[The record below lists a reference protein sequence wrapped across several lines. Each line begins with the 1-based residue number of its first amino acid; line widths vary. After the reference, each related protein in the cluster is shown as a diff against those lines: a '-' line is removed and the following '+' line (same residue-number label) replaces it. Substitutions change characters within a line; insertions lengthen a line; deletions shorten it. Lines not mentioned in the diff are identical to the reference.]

1 MDVDE
6 IEEEEFGFSR
16 NYFLAK
22 ELGSSSRKKSAR
34 KLSEIDLVDEE
45 VCVLTLIIVQLYVQL
60 ELIAPTVR
68 TLHSCAVVFG
78 ISGLS
83 ICIGYCAMVFFDR
96 LSFDC
101 LFCDRLYNQKF

>member
-45 VCVLTLIIVQLYVQL
+45 VCVLTPIIVQF
-60 ELIAPTVR
+60 ELTAPTVQ
-68 TLHSCAVVFG
+68 TLHSCREVFG
-78 ISGLS
+78 ISHLS
-83 ICIGYCAMVFFDR
+83 ICIWFFW
-96 LSFDC
+96 
-101 LFCDRLYNQKF
+101 